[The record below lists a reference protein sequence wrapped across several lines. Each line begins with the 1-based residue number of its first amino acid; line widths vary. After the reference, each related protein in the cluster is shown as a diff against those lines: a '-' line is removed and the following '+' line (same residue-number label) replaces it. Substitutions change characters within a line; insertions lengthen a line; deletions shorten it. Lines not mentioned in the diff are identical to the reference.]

1 MQFVMGIVGTIIK
14 IMADLGITK
23 IIHTCVQNIFKGHEI
38 KKTTKA
44 CVYVGE
50 FMAVAV
56 IGKQNDKLVDDS
68 LDKVAKFMVKHDL
81 DKKLGLDKL
90 PKIEESEK
98 ENAAGEQHSDE
109 LRIV

>member
-1 MQFVMGIVGTIIK
+1 MQVVMDIVGTIIK
-14 IMADLGITK
+14 LMADIGITK
-23 IIHTCVQNIFKGHEI
+23 IVHTFVSELFKGKEI

-44 CVYVGE
+44 CVCVGE

-56 IGKQNDKLVDDS
+56 IGKQNDKIVDDS

-81 DKKLGLDKL
+81 DKKLGFTRKED
-90 PKIEESEK
+90 EED
-98 ENAAGEQHSDE
+98 AGEQHSDE

>member
-1 MQFVMGIVGTIIK
+1 MQLFMAIIGGIVK

-23 IIHTCVQNIFKGHEI
+23 IVHTFVQGLFKGQNM

-56 IGKQNDKLVDDS
+56 IGKQNDKLVDETLDS
-68 LDKVAKFMVKHDL
+68 VAKFMVKHDL
-81 DKKLGLDKL
+81 DKKLGFTR
-90 PKIEESEK
+90 EESKK
-98 ENAAGEQHSDE
+98 ELEENDATGK
-109 LRIV
+109 